1 MNMKKYMVGLIGIL
15 MLVGCSNSS
24 DSNKRNQIPVASF
37 TFSCTDLSCDF
48 DAGTSSD
55 ADGTI
60 DSYNWSFG
68 SMGVA
73 VSNSFDSG
81 GTYPVTLTV
90 IDNRGAASSVTQDVV
105 VIDPPTNFSQFVK
118 SEFAKDANSEPTE
131 INDTVFTDTDQ
142 QSPDAYDDLLMSP

>member
-1 MNMKKYMVGLIGIL
+1 MNTKKYLVGLIGVL

-24 DSNKRNQIPVASF
+24 DSNKINQIPVASF
-37 TFSCTDLSCDF
+37 TFSCIDLSCDF
-48 DAGTSSD
+48 DASASSD

-60 DSYNWSFG
+60 ASYNWSFD
-68 SMGVA
+68 SMGAV